1 VGTKTIR
8 VGRVSGI
15 TVSAEMKSS
24 FTLPKQWYNFLNVYH
39 VVIQWKTKNVTPS
52 EQFQNWIVKL

>member
-1 VGTKTIR
+1 MYKVPVFKVFELTNVPISITYYEFKKNKKTCVGTKTFR

-24 FTLPKQWYNFLNVYH
+24 FTLPK
-39 VVIQWKTKNVTPS
+39 
-52 EQFQNWIVKL
+52 